1 MRDLT
6 AEVERKKRLAMQA
19 VAARHQVKDTL
30 KEALDKVS
38 HFESIMSQVS
48 QQVTEAKQERD
59 KFEQRHDE
67 MFAAV
72 SGLNARIEELENHK
86 LHLL

>member
-1 MRDLT
+1 VRDLT

>member
-67 MFAAV
+67 MLAAV